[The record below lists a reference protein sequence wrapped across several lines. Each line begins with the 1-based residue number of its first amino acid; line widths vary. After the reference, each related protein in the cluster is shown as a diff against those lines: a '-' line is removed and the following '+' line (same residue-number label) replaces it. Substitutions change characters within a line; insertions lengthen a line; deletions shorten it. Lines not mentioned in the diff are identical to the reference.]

1 MFIDSR
7 VCCTDLVSVRERVE
21 REKALALQREL
32 ERAAREKERR
42 ELEERRKA
50 LEERRKLVRNV
61 SRKMLGH

>member
-1 MFIDSR
+1 M
-7 VCCTDLVSVRERVE
+7 E
-21 REKALALQREL
+21 REKALSLQREL

-61 SRKMLGH
+61 SRKMLRPPYNLVNMVMFTSMCVDK